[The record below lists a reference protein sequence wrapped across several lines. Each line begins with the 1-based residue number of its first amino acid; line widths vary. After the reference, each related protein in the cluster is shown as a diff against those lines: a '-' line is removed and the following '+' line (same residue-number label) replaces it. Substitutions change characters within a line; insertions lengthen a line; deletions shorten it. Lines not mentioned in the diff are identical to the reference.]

1 MKFTALRTALTA
13 PLLATSLLATA
24 LLASPASAQ
33 FSDSYNFLK
42 AVRDRDG
49 TKATEILSKPGSVLV
64 DTRDIGTQETALHIV
79 TKGRDL
85 QWMNFI
91 LARDAKADVRDKDGL
106 TPLIIA
112 TRMRFAEG
120 ATALLKGG
128 ASVDFANNA
137 GETPLII
144 AVQMRDP
151 TMTRLLLNNGANPD
165 RKDRVAGQSARDYAK
180 SDPRAGAILK
190 IIEEPRSKPKAAST
204 MGPKP

>member
-1 MKFTALRTALTA
+1 MKFTALRTA
-13 PLLATSLLATA
+13 LATSLLATA
-24 LLASPASAQ
+24 LLSSPASAQ

-64 DTRDIGTQETALHIV
+64 DTRDIGTGETALHIV
-79 TKGRDL
+79 TKARDL
-85 QWMNFI
+85 QWMSFI
-91 LARDAKADVRDKDGL
+91 LSRDAKPDVRDREGL

-120 ATALLKGG
+120 ATALLKAQ
-128 ASVDFANNA
+128 ASVDVANNA

-180 SDPRAGAILK
+180 ADPRAGAILK
-190 IIEEPRSKPKAAST
+190 IIEEPRAKPKAAST